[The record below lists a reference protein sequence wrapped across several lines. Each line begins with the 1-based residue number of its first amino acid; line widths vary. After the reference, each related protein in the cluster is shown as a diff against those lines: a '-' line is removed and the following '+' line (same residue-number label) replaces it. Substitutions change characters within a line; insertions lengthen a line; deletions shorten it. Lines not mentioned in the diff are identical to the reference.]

1 MAATRKPPSPED
13 FSELSTEELA
23 LAVARKIAE
32 QLDETVIVT
41 SAGAG
46 QIRIAPPKRKLD
58 S

>member
-41 SAGAG
+41 SAGGG